1 MDLEEVV
8 GLPSESGQDPTI
20 TEDQESLSDSQN
32 QLPPSATRIGTAK
45 ADAAGET
52 VLEQEY

>member
-1 MDLEEVV
+1 MDLEEV

>member
-1 MDLEEVV
+1 VDLEEV
-8 GLPSESGQDPTI
+8 GLPSESEEEDPTI
-20 TEDQESLSDSQN
+20 TEDQQSLSDSQN

-52 VLEQEY
+52 L